1 MKLSIN
7 ELREMIRNE
16 INQQVLKEGPY
27 LDRVRARADKFRK
40 KGDAIVAGAK
50 AQAQTASPTSTPT
63 VAPVAATAPISPA
76 IDPGDLDDTEPIRPA
91 EPIDPEDMIE
101 PTQPPAGS
109 EDASLKTIFE
119 LYGDNT
125 VYGQAEG
132 SIETLAALMA
142 LGKVPSGE
150 DIADLTAP
158 LGPMFEKKYELAKVA
173 QGANSYMELVD
184 RAKEAGVD
192 DEMNAYTSFFPLTN
206 DFQDG
211 LGPDGKFM
219 VSAAASIRSENLE
232 QIAEKFRK
240 RDSKTGATP
249 QLISFLR
256 SLSLVDDTLLRE
268 TYPAM
273 LRIAIS
279 SGGQKAGE
287 NLKDILI
294 AMEYMKPEETG
305 RDKEGMFSRFVGT
318 GRTKRRQAADD
329 IYAQIFG
336 KDD

>member
-1 MKLSIN
+1 MQLSID
-7 ELREMIRNE
+7 ELREMIRE
-16 INQQVLKEGPY
+16 AINQQILEEGPFSNRLAQY
-27 LDRVRARADKFRK
+27 QNASQNIIDKYRSRTDAVVDR
-40 KGDAIVAGAK
+40 GS
-50 AQAQTASPTSTPT
+50 QTSTPT
-63 VAPVAATAPISPA
+63 AAPAAPTAPLAPA
-76 IDPGDLDDTEPIRPA
+76 GDLDDTEPIRPA

-119 LYGDNT
+119 LYEGGFD
-125 VYGQAEG
+125 YGAGVEG
-132 SIETLAALMA
+132 AIGTFGALMA
-142 LGKVPSGE
+142 LGKVPSAE
-150 DIADLTAP
+150 DIADLIAP
-158 LGPMFEKKYELAKVA
+158 LGPMFEKKYELGKVA
-173 QGANSYMELVD
+173 QGANNYSDLMLRAEEADVENEMVNYMF
-184 RAKEAGVD
+184 
-192 DEMNAYTSFFPLTN
+192 FFPLSN
-206 DFQDG
+206 DFQD
-211 LGPDGKFM
+211 LPESTLSVTAKQ
-219 VSAAASIRSENLE
+219 RSERLKE
-232 QIAEKFRK
+232 IAEEFRR

-249 QLISFLR
+249 QLLQFIR
-256 SLSLVDDTLLRE
+256 SLSLSDGFRVTDGALLRE

-329 IYAQIFG
+329 IYAQIYDE
-336 KDD
+336 DD